1 MDPQIGPQDLGLRA
15 PLWTGW
21 VRCKN
26 QVPLFL
32 AMKSF
37 LHRLLKPGLT
47 EGRCWSAVGFGAG
60 ILSWLPHLQAP
71 RGSGL
76 HSSGP
81 LFQDVASLLYPR
93 FYRFIQANLFL
104 LEENQTRTNHL
115 PRAAP

>member
-37 LHRLLKPGLT
+37 LHRLPKPGLT
-47 EGRCWSAVGFGAG
+47 EAGAG
-60 ILSWLPHLQAP
+60 LRSALELAFCPGSHTDRHPVGQVYTHLVLCFKMWPPCYIQ
-71 RGSGL
+71 GFID
-76 HSSGP
+76 SSKKI
-81 LFQDVASLLYPR
+81 F
-93 FYRFIQANLFL
+93 FC
-104 LEENQTRTNHL
+104 
-115 PRAAP
+115 